1 MRLLLVRH
9 GETASNIERKLDT
22 AMPGPPL
29 TELGHK
35 QAREL
40 ADTLGAEDLVAVY
53 ASIGLRAQQTAQ
65 PTAER
70 FGLPVQVLEGIEE
83 IQVGSLEGRND
94 TEAYQTYLQTV
105 IRWAEGALDVAFP
118 GGGESGQQVLDRFLG
133 AIESIRQDGT
143 VMVVTHG
150 GAGRMGRW
158 RWRRTCRWS
167 WRRTCCRTP
176 GSWCWRPRA
185 TAGCAGRGPASRS
198 SPSPVRAAW
207 RRPPRSGARSRAPR

>member
-29 TELGHK
+29 TELGQK

-40 ADTLGAEDLVAVY
+40 SDVLVGEDIAAVY
-53 ASIGLRAQQTAQ
+53 ASIGLRAQQTAA

-70 FGLPVQVLEGIEE
+70 LGLPVQILEGVHE

-94 TEAYQTYLQTV
+94 PDAYRIYLETV
-105 IRWAEGALDVAFP
+105 IKWAEGDLDLPFP
-118 GGGESGQQVLDRFLG
+118 DGGESGQQVLDRFLG
-133 AIESIRQDGT
+133 AVESIRQDGT

-150 GAGRMGRW
+150 GSGRMGALALASNVPVELAENLLPNTGVVVLESEGDGW
-158 RWRRTCRWS
+158 VCRS
-167 WRRTCCRTP
+167 W
-176 GSWCWRPRA
+176 
-185 TAGCAGRGPASRS
+185 AG
-198 SPSPVRAAW
+198 VEL
-207 RRPPRSGARSRAPR
+207 

>member
-40 ADTLGAEDLVAVY
+40 ADVLAGEDIVAVH
-53 ASIGLRAQQTAQ
+53 ASIGLRAQQTAA

-70 FGLPVQVLEGIEE
+70 FGLPVQILQGIEE

-94 TEAYQTYLQTV
+94 TEAYKTYLETV
-105 IRWAEGALDVAFP
+105 IRWAEGELDVPFP
-118 GGGESGQQVLDRFLG
+118 GGGETGQQVLDRFLG
-133 AIESIRQDGT
+133 AISTIRREGT

-150 GAGRMGRW
+150 GAGRMGALALASNVPVELAENLLPNTGVVVLESEGDGW
-158 RWRRTCRWS
+158 VCRS
-167 WRRTCCRTP
+167 W
-176 GSWCWRPRA
+176 
-185 TAGCAGRGPASRS
+185 AG
-198 SPSPVRAAW
+198 VEI
-207 RRPPRSGARSRAPR
+207 

>member
-1 MRLLLVRH
+1 MKLLLVRH

-53 ASIGLRAQQTAQ
+53 ASIGLRAQQTAL

-94 TEAYQTYLQTV
+94 TEAYKTYLETV
-105 IRWAEGALDVAFP
+105 IRWAEGDLGVAFP
-118 GGGESGQQVLDRFLG
+118 DGGESGQQVLDRFLR
-133 AIESIRQDGT
+133 AISSIRQDGT

-150 GAGRMGRW
+150 GAGRMGALALASNVPVELAENLLPNTGVVVLETEGDGW
-158 RWRRTCRWS
+158 LCRS
-167 WRRTCCRTP
+167 W
-176 GSWCWRPRA
+176 
-185 TAGCAGRGPASRS
+185 AG
-198 SPSPVRAAW
+198 VDV
-207 RRPPRSGARSRAPR
+207 

>member
-1 MRLLLVRH
+1 VRLLLVRH

-40 ADTLGAEDLVAVY
+40 SDVLAGEDIAAVY

-70 FGLPVQVLEGIEE
+70 LGLPVQVLDGIHE

-94 TEAYQTYLQTV
+94 TEAYQTYLETV
-105 IRWAEGALDVAFP
+105 IKWAEGELDVPFP
-118 GGGESGQQVLDRFLG
+118 GGGETGQQVLDRFLG

-150 GAGRMGRW
+150 GAGRMGALALASNVPVELAENLLPNTGVVVLETEGDGW
-158 RWRRTCRWS
+158 VCRS
-167 WRRTCCRTP
+167 W
-176 GSWCWRPRA
+176 
-185 TAGCAGRGPASRS
+185 AG
-198 SPSPVRAAW
+198 VDV
-207 RRPPRSGARSRAPR
+207 

>member
-29 TELGHK
+29 TELGQK

-40 ADTLGAEDLVAVY
+40 SDVLVGEDIVAVY
-53 ASIGLRAQQTAQ
+53 ASIGLRAQQTAA

-70 FGLPVQVLEGIEE
+70 LGLPVQILEGVHE

-94 TEAYQTYLQTV
+94 TEAYKTYLDTV
-105 IRWAEGALDVAFP
+105 IKWAEGALDVAFP
-118 GGGESGQQVLDRFLG
+118 GGGETGQQVLDRFLG
-133 AIESIRQDGT
+133 AISSIEQDGT

-150 GAGRMGRW
+150 GSGRMGALALASNVPVELAENLLPNTGVVVLESEGDGW
-158 RWRRTCRWS
+158 VCRS
-167 WRRTCCRTP
+167 W
-176 GSWCWRPRA
+176 
-185 TAGCAGRGPASRS
+185 AG
-198 SPSPVRAAW
+198 VEL
-207 RRPPRSGARSRAPR
+207 

>member
-1 MRLLLVRH
+1 VRLLLVRH

-40 ADTLGAEDLVAVY
+40 ADTLASEDITAVY
-53 ASIGLRAQQTAQ
+53 ASIGLRAQQTAL

-70 FGLPVQVLEGIEE
+70 FGLAVQILEGVHE

-94 TEAYQTYLQTV
+94 TEAYRTYLETV
-105 IRWAEGALDVAFP
+105 IKWAEGALDVPFP
-118 GGGESGQQVLDRFLG
+118 DGGETGQQVLDRFLG
-133 AIESIRQDGT
+133 AIESVRQDGT

-150 GAGRMGRW
+150 GAGRMGALALASNIPVELAENLLPNTGVVVLEADGDGW
-158 RWRRTCRWS
+158 LCRSWS
-167 WRRTCCRTP
+167 
-176 GSWCWRPRA
+176 G
-185 TAGCAGRGPASRS
+185 
-198 SPSPVRAAW
+198 VEI
-207 RRPPRSGARSRAPR
+207 

>member
-40 ADTLGAEDLVAVY
+40 ADILGSEDITAIY
-53 ASIGLRAQQTAQ
+53 ASIGLRAQQTAA

-70 FGLPVQVLEGIEE
+70 FGLPVQILEGVHE

-94 TEAYQTYLQTV
+94 PEAYRGYLETV
-105 IRWAEGALDVAFP
+105 MKWAEGALDVAFP
-118 GGGESGQQVLDRFLG
+118 DGGETGQQVLDRFLG
-133 AIESIRQDGT
+133 AIESIKGQGGT

-150 GAGRMGRW
+150 GAGRMGALALASNVPVELAENLLPNTGVVVLEADGDGW
-158 RWRRTCRWS
+158 VCRS
-167 WRRTCCRTP
+167 W
-176 GSWCWRPRA
+176 
-185 TAGCAGRGPASRS
+185 AG
-198 SPSPVRAAW
+198 VEI
-207 RRPPRSGARSRAPR
+207 

>member
-40 ADTLGAEDLVAVY
+40 ADTLTSEDITAVY
-53 ASIGLRAQQTAQ
+53 ASIGLRAQQTAL

-70 FGLPVQVLEGIEE
+70 FGLPVQILEGVHE

-94 TEAYQTYLQTV
+94 TEAYRTYLETV
-105 IRWAEGALDVAFP
+105 IKWAEGALDVPFP
-118 GGGESGQQVLDRFLG
+118 DGGETGQQVLDRFLG
-133 AIESIRQDGT
+133 AIESVRQDGT

-150 GAGRMGRW
+150 GAGRMGALALASNIPVELAENLLPNTGVVVLESDGDGW
-158 RWRRTCRWS
+158 LCRS
-167 WRRTCCRTP
+167 W
-176 GSWCWRPRA
+176 
-185 TAGCAGRGPASRS
+185 AG
-198 SPSPVRAAW
+198 VEI
-207 RRPPRSGARSRAPR
+207 

>member
-9 GETASNIERKLDT
+9 GETASNTERRLDT

-40 ADTLGAEDLVAVY
+40 ADLLAGEEISAVY
-53 ASIGLRAQQTAQ
+53 ASIGLRAQQTAA

-70 FGLPVQVLEGIEE
+70 LGLPVQVLQGIEE

-94 TEAYQTYLQTV
+94 TEAYKTYLETV
-105 IRWAEGALDVAFP
+105 IQWAEGALDVAFP
-118 GGGESGQQVLDRFLG
+118 GGGENGQQVLDRFLA
-133 AIESIRQDGT
+133 AISSIRTEGT

-150 GAGRMGRW
+150 GAGRMGALALASNVPVELAENLLPNTGVVVLETEGDGW
-158 RWRRTCRWS
+158 VCRS
-167 WRRTCCRTP
+167 W
-176 GSWCWRPRA
+176 
-185 TAGCAGRGPASRS
+185 AGVEIS
-198 SPSPVRAAW
+198 
-207 RRPPRSGARSRAPR
+207 

>member
-150 GAGRMGRW
+150 GAGRMGALALASNVPVELAENLLPNTGVVVLETEGDAW
-158 RWRRTCRWS
+158 VCRS
-167 WRRTCCRTP
+167 W
-176 GSWCWRPRA
+176 
-185 TAGCAGRGPASRS
+185 AG
-198 SPSPVRAAW
+198 VEV
-207 RRPPRSGARSRAPR
+207 

>member
-29 TELGHK
+29 TELGRK

-40 ADTLGAEDLVAVY
+40 ADLLATEELVAVY
-53 ASIGLRAQQTAQ
+53 ASIGLRAQQTAA

-94 TEAYQTYLQTV
+94 TEAYQTYLETV
-105 IRWAEGALDVAFP
+105 IRWAEGELDVAFP
-118 GGGESGQQVLDRFLG
+118 GGGESGQQVLDRFLA
-133 AIESIRQDGT
+133 AISSIRQDGT
-143 VMVVTHG
+143 VVVVTHG
-150 GAGRMGRW
+150 GSGRMGALALASNVPVELAENLLPNTGVVVLESEGDGW
-158 RWRRTCRWS
+158 VCRS
-167 WRRTCCRTP
+167 W
-176 GSWCWRPRA
+176 
-185 TAGCAGRGPASRS
+185 AG
-198 SPSPVRAAW
+198 VEIQ
-207 RRPPRSGARSRAPR
+207 

>member
-29 TELGHK
+29 TELGQK

-40 ADTLGAEDLVAVY
+40 SDVLVGEDISAVY
-53 ASIGLRAQQTAQ
+53 ASIGLRAQQTAL

-70 FGLPVQVLEGIEE
+70 LGLPVQILDGIHE

-94 TEAYQTYLQTV
+94 TEAYKTYLDTV
-105 IRWAEGALDVAFP
+105 IKWAEGSLDVAFP
-118 GGGESGQQVLDRFLG
+118 GGCETGQQVLDRFLG
-133 AIESIRQDGT
+133 AIESIKQDGT

-150 GAGRMGRW
+150 GAGRMGALALASNVPVELAENLLPNTGVVVLETEGDGW
-158 RWRRTCRWS
+158 VCRS
-167 WRRTCCRTP
+167 W
-176 GSWCWRPRA
+176 
-185 TAGCAGRGPASRS
+185 AG
-198 SPSPVRAAW
+198 VEL
-207 RRPPRSGARSRAPR
+207 

>member
-40 ADTLGAEDLVAVY
+40 ADTLASEDITAVY
-53 ASIGLRAQQTAQ
+53 ASIGLRAQQTAL

-70 FGLPVQVLEGIEE
+70 FGLPVQILEGVHE

-94 TEAYQTYLQTV
+94 TEAYRTYLETV
-105 IRWAEGALDVAFP
+105 IKWAEGALDVPFP
-118 GGGESGQQVLDRFLG
+118 DGGETGQEVLDRFLG
-133 AIESIRQDGT
+133 AIESVRQDGT

-150 GAGRMGRW
+150 GAGRMGALALASNIPVELAENLLPNTGVVVLEADGDGW
-158 RWRRTCRWS
+158 LCRS
-167 WRRTCCRTP
+167 W
-176 GSWCWRPRA
+176 
-185 TAGCAGRGPASRS
+185 AG
-198 SPSPVRAAW
+198 VEI
-207 RRPPRSGARSRAPR
+207 

>member
-1 MRLLLVRH
+1 VRLLLVRH

-40 ADTLGAEDLVAVY
+40 SDVLVGEDISAVY
-53 ASIGLRAQQTAQ
+53 ASIGLRAQQTAA

-70 FGLPVQVLEGIEE
+70 LGLPVQILEGVHE

-94 TEAYQTYLQTV
+94 TEAYKTYLDTV
-105 IRWAEGALDVAFP
+105 IKWAEGTLDVPFP
-118 GGGESGQQVLDRFLG
+118 GGGETGQQVLDRFLG
-133 AIESIRQDGT
+133 AIESISQDGT

-150 GAGRMGRW
+150 GAGRMGALALASNVPVELAENLLPNTGVVVLETEGDGW
-158 RWRRTCRWS
+158 V
-167 WRRTCCRTP
+167 CRT
-176 GSWCWRPRA
+176 W
-185 TAGCAGRGPASRS
+185 AG
-198 SPSPVRAAW
+198 VEI
-207 RRPPRSGARSRAPR
+207 

>member
-1 MRLLLVRH
+1 VRLLLVRH

-40 ADTLGAEDLVAVY
+40 ADLLAGESVTAVY
-53 ASIGLRAQQTAQ
+53 ASTGLRAQQTAA

-70 FGLPVQVLEGIEE
+70 FGLPVQILEGVHE

-94 TEAYQTYLQTV
+94 TEAYKTYLDTV
-105 IRWAEGALDVAFP
+105 IQWAEGALDVSFP
-118 GGGESGQQVLDRFLG
+118 GDGETGQQVLDRFLA

-143 VMVVTHG
+143 VVVVTHG
-150 GAGRMGRW
+150 GAGRMGALALASNIPVELAENLLPNTGVVVLESDGDGW
-158 RWRRTCRWS
+158 VCRS
-167 WRRTCCRTP
+167 W
-176 GSWCWRPRA
+176 
-185 TAGCAGRGPASRS
+185 AG
-198 SPSPVRAAW
+198 VEI
-207 RRPPRSGARSRAPR
+207 

>member
-70 FGLPVQVLEGIEE
+70 FGLPVQVLEGVEE

-94 TEAYQTYLQTV
+94 TAAYKAYLETV

-118 GGGESGQQVLDRFLG
+118 DGGESGQQVLDRFLG

-150 GAGRMGRW
+150 GAGRMGALALASNVPVELAENLLPNTGVVVLETEGDGW
-158 RWRRTCRWS
+158 MCRS
-167 WRRTCCRTP
+167 W
-176 GSWCWRPRA
+176 
-185 TAGCAGRGPASRS
+185 AGVEVP
-198 SPSPVRAAW
+198 
-207 RRPPRSGARSRAPR
+207 

>member
-29 TELGHK
+29 TELGQK

-40 ADTLGAEDLVAVY
+40 SDVLVGEDIAAVY
-53 ASIGLRAQQTAQ
+53 ASIGLRAQQTAA
-65 PTAER
+65 PTADR
-70 FGLPVQVLEGIEE
+70 LGLPVQILEGIHE

-94 TEAYQTYLQTV
+94 TEAYQTYLETV
-105 IRWAEGALDVAFP
+105 IKWAEGALDVAFP
-118 GGGESGQQVLDRFLG
+118 GGGETGQQVLDRFLG

-150 GAGRMGRW
+150 GAGRMGALALADNVPVELAENLLPNTGVVVLETKGDGW
-158 RWRRTCRWS
+158 VCRS
-167 WRRTCCRTP
+167 W
-176 GSWCWRPRA
+176 
-185 TAGCAGRGPASRS
+185 AG
-198 SPSPVRAAW
+198 VEV
-207 RRPPRSGARSRAPR
+207 

>member
-1 MRLLLVRH
+1 LLLVRH

-40 ADTLGAEDLVAVY
+40 ADTLAGEDIAAVY
-53 ASIGLRAQQTAQ
+53 ASIGLRAQQTAA

-70 FGLPVQVLEGIEE
+70 LGLPVQILDGIQE

-94 TEAYQTYLQTV
+94 TEAYRTYLHTV
-105 IRWAEGALDVAFP
+105 VQWAEGDLDLPFP
-118 GGGESGQQVLDRFLG
+118 GGGETGQQVLDRFLG
-133 AIESIRQDGT
+133 AIDSIRQDGT

-150 GAGRMGRW
+150 GAGRMGALALASNVPVELAENLLPNTGVVVLETEGDGW
-158 RWRRTCRWS
+158 VCRS
-167 WRRTCCRTP
+167 W
-176 GSWCWRPRA
+176 
-185 TAGCAGRGPASRS
+185 AG
-198 SPSPVRAAW
+198 VEI
-207 RRPPRSGARSRAPR
+207 

>member
-29 TELGHK
+29 TELGQK

-40 ADTLGAEDLVAVY
+40 SDVLVGEDITAVY
-53 ASIGLRAQQTAQ
+53 ASIGLRAQQTAA

-70 FGLPVQVLEGIEE
+70 LGLPVQILEGVHE

-94 TEAYQTYLQTV
+94 PDAYRIYLETV
-105 IRWAEGALDVAFP
+105 IKWAEGDLALPFP
-118 GGGESGQQVLDRFLG
+118 DGGESGQQVLDRFLG
-133 AIESIRQDGT
+133 AIDSIRQDGT

-150 GAGRMGRW
+150 GAGRMGALALASNVPVELAENLLPNTGVVVLETEGDGW
-158 RWRRTCRWS
+158 KCRS
-167 WRRTCCRTP
+167 W
-176 GSWCWRPRA
+176 
-185 TAGCAGRGPASRS
+185 AG
-198 SPSPVRAAW
+198 VEL
-207 RRPPRSGARSRAPR
+207 

>member
-40 ADTLGAEDLVAVY
+40 ADTLAGEDITAVY
-53 ASIGLRAQQTAQ
+53 ASIGLRAQQTAA

-70 FGLPVQVLEGIEE
+70 FGLPVQVLDGIEE

-94 TEAYQTYLQTV
+94 TEAYKTYLDTV
-105 IRWAEGALDVAFP
+105 IKWAEGALDVPFP
-118 GGGESGQQVLDRFLG
+118 GGGETGQQVLDRFLG
-133 AIESIRQDGT
+133 AIGSIHQETGT

-150 GAGRMGRW
+150 GAGRMGALALASNVPVELAENLLPNTGVVVLESGDDGW
-158 RWRRTCRWS
+158 VCRS
-167 WRRTCCRTP
+167 W
-176 GSWCWRPRA
+176 
-185 TAGCAGRGPASRS
+185 AGVEVS
-198 SPSPVRAAW
+198 
-207 RRPPRSGARSRAPR
+207 

>member
-1 MRLLLVRH
+1 VRLLLVRH

-40 ADTLGAEDLVAVY
+40 ADTLGSEDLVAVY
-53 ASIGLRAQQTAQ
+53 ASIGLRAQQTAL

-94 TEAYQTYLQTV
+94 TEAYKAYLETV
-105 IRWAEGALDVAFP
+105 IKWAEGALDVAFP
-118 GGGESGQQVLDRFLG
+118 DGGESGQQVLDRFLG

-150 GAGRMGRW
+150 GAGRMGALALASNVPVELAENLLPNTGVVVLETEGDGW
-158 RWRRTCRWS
+158 LCRS
-167 WRRTCCRTP
+167 W
-176 GSWCWRPRA
+176 
-185 TAGCAGRGPASRS
+185 AG
-198 SPSPVRAAW
+198 VEV
-207 RRPPRSGARSRAPR
+207 

>member
-40 ADTLGAEDLVAVY
+40 ADSLAGEDITAVY
-53 ASIGLRAQQTAQ
+53 ASIGLRAQQTAA

-94 TEAYQTYLQTV
+94 TEAYRTYLETV
-105 IRWAEGALDVAFP
+105 VKWAEGALDVAFP
-118 GGGESGQQVLDRFLG
+118 GGGETGQQVLDRFLG
-133 AIESIRQDGT
+133 AIRSIHRDTGT

-150 GAGRMGRW
+150 GAGRMGALALADNVPVELAENLLPNTGVVVLERDGDGW
-158 RWRRTCRWS
+158 LCRS
-167 WRRTCCRTP
+167 W
-176 GSWCWRPRA
+176 
-185 TAGCAGRGPASRS
+185 AG
-198 SPSPVRAAW
+198 VDV
-207 RRPPRSGARSRAPR
+207 

>member
-1 MRLLLVRH
+1 MKLLLVRH

-53 ASIGLRAQQTAQ
+53 ASIGLRAQQTAA

-94 TEAYQTYLQTV
+94 TEAYKTYLETV
-105 IRWAEGALDVAFP
+105 IRWAEGDLGVAFP
-118 GGGESGQQVLDRFLG
+118 DGGESGQQVLDRFLR
-133 AIESIRQDGT
+133 AISSIRQDGT

-150 GAGRMGRW
+150 GAGRMGALALASNVPVELAENLLPNTGVVVLETEGDGW
-158 RWRRTCRWS
+158 LCRS
-167 WRRTCCRTP
+167 W
-176 GSWCWRPRA
+176 
-185 TAGCAGRGPASRS
+185 AG
-198 SPSPVRAAW
+198 VDV
-207 RRPPRSGARSRAPR
+207 

>member
-9 GETASNIERKLDT
+9 GETASNTERRLDT

-40 ADTLGAEDLVAVY
+40 ADALASESLTAVY
-53 ASIGLRAQQTAQ
+53 ASIGLRAQQTAL

-94 TEAYQTYLQTV
+94 PEAYQTYLETV
-105 IRWAEGALDVAFP
+105 IQWAEGALDVPFP
-118 GGGESGQQVLDRFLG
+118 GGGESGQQVLDRFLA
-133 AIESIRQDGT
+133 AIASIRAEGT

-150 GAGRMGRW
+150 GAGRMGALALASNVPVELAENLLPNTGVVVLETEGDTW
-158 RWRRTCRWS
+158 VCRS
-167 WRRTCCRTP
+167 W
-176 GSWCWRPRA
+176 
-185 TAGCAGRGPASRS
+185 AG
-198 SPSPVRAAW
+198 VEI
-207 RRPPRSGARSRAPR
+207 

>member
-29 TELGHK
+29 TELGQK

-40 ADTLGAEDLVAVY
+40 SDVLLDEDISAVY
-53 ASIGLRAQQTAQ
+53 ASIGLRAQQTAA

-70 FGLPVQVLEGIEE
+70 LGLPVQILEGVHE

-94 TEAYQTYLQTV
+94 TEAYKTYLDTV

-118 GGGESGQQVLDRFLG
+118 GGGETGRQVLDRFLG
-133 AIESIRQDGT
+133 AIDAIRQDGT

-150 GAGRMGRW
+150 GAGRMGALALASNVPVELAENLLPNTGVVVLESEGDGW
-158 RWRRTCRWS
+158 VCRS
-167 WRRTCCRTP
+167 W
-176 GSWCWRPRA
+176 
-185 TAGCAGRGPASRS
+185 AG
-198 SPSPVRAAW
+198 VEL
-207 RRPPRSGARSRAPR
+207 

>member
-40 ADTLGAEDLVAVY
+40 ADLLAGESVTAVY
-53 ASIGLRAQQTAQ
+53 ASTGLRAQQTAA

-70 FGLPVQVLEGIEE
+70 FGLPVQILEGVHE

-94 TEAYQTYLQTV
+94 TEAYKTYLDTV
-105 IRWAEGALDVAFP
+105 IQWAEGALDVSFP
-118 GGGESGQQVLDRFLG
+118 GDGETGQQVLDRFLA

-143 VMVVTHG
+143 VVVVTHG
-150 GAGRMGRW
+150 GAGRMGALALASNIPVELAENLLPNTGVVVLESDGDGW
-158 RWRRTCRWS
+158 VCRS
-167 WRRTCCRTP
+167 W
-176 GSWCWRPRA
+176 
-185 TAGCAGRGPASRS
+185 AG
-198 SPSPVRAAW
+198 VEI
-207 RRPPRSGARSRAPR
+207 